1 MAVTVPAEAALAEP
15 LAVIAAGDLMALDGF
30 DDARRKRAAE
40 GWPASTALPI
50 QPCRRRGS
58 R

>member
-30 DDARRKRAAE
+30 DDARRKRAA
-40 GWPASTALPI
+40 
-50 QPCRRRGS
+50 
-58 R
+58 